1 MNFAWPWQLRKA
13 GVLNMNKRNIDYI
26 SRYNPRKFYKRVDD
40 KLTTKELALRN
51 NIAVP
56 DLIGVVREQHQIANI
71 PALLAKQT
79 GFVIKPSKGSGGKGI
94 LVITQVDDGRYFKGS
109 GTEVTLQE
117 VERHVSNILSGLFS
131 LGGKPDVAIIEGLI
145 EFDPVFNG
153 YSYEGVPDIR
163 LIVFKGFP
171 VMGMIRLSTSAS
183 DGKANLHQGA
193 VGVGVDISTGKGI
206 RAVQFNQPIE
216 HHPDTGMKLTDIQV
230 PHWNTLLHTASSA
243 YEMSELGYLG
253 TDMVLDQSKGPLMLE
268 LNARPGLAIQIAN
281 GKGILPHLQHVEK
294 MKQQTMTI
302 AQRVEYAKAHFSI
315 TASI

>member
-40 KLTTKELALRN
+40 KLTTKELALAN
-51 NIAVP
+51 HIAVP
-56 DLIGVVREQHQIANI
+56 DLIGIIREQHQISKI
-71 PALLAKQT
+71 PMFLMGKT

-94 LVITQVDDGRYFKGS
+94 LVITHVENNHYFKPS
-109 GTEVTLQE
+109 GTEVTIE
-117 VERHVSNILSGLFS
+117 EIDRHVSNILSGLFS

-145 EFDPVFNG
+145 EFDPVFDG

-163 LIVFKGFP
+163 LIIFKGFP

-193 VGVGVDISTGKGI
+193 VGVGVDIATGKGI

-216 HHPDTGMKLTDIQV
+216 YHPDTGKKLIEINV
-230 PHWNTLLHTASSA
+230 PHWDTLLHTASSA

-253 TDMVLDQSKGPLMLE
+253 TDMVLDQKKGPLLLE

-281 GKGILPHLQHVEK
+281 GKGLLHHLQHVESLRGK
-294 MKQQTMTI
+294 PMSI
-302 AQRVEYAKAHFSI
+302 SERVAYAKDHFSI
-315 TASI
+315 TARV